1 MTDKT
6 PPPNTAKNYHHG
18 NLKEALIDGFLEL
31 LQDTPI
37 EKLSLRK
44 LTTHIGVAPTAAYNH
59 FKNKDELAVA
69 VKLKCLNHFADF
81 LSEHTEDIADA
92 RERIKEL
99 GKAYYRYSVE
109 HSQYFSFIM
118 SDAQKIPDELIT
130 QEVIDTAM
138 KAESALRGAV
148 IHLLKTHDI
157 PTTQYNEGLGAF
169 ACWSMAHGI
178 TSIVA
183 KRMNHVACDDGRW
196 PPEFIMENIDQVN
209 HSFDAMTDILIA
221 GILATVKK

>member
-1 MTDKT
+1 MTEKPSPTQLSKT
-6 PPPNTAKNYHHG
+6 YHHG

-31 LQDTPI
+31 LQETPI

-44 LTTHIGVAPTAAYNH
+44 LATHIGVAPTAVYNH
-59 FKNKDELAVA
+59 FKNKDQLAIA

-81 LSEHTEDIADA
+81 LDENTVNISDA

-99 GKAYYRYSVE
+99 GKSYYRYSVE
-109 HSQYFSFIM
+109 HAQNFTFIM
-118 SDAQKIPDELIT
+118 NDAQQIPEELIT

-138 KAESALRGAV
+138 RAESALRSAI
-148 IHLLKTHDI
+148 IHLLRTHDI
-157 PTTQYNEGLGAF
+157 PITQYNEGLGAF
-169 ACWSMAHGI
+169 ACWAMTHGI

-196 PPEFIMENIDQVN
+196 PPEFVMENMEQVDQ
-209 HSFDAMTDILIA
+209 SYDAITDILIA
-221 GILATVKK
+221 GILATVRK